1 MKKLYWLTTVL
12 TPNPRLDVATHET
25 YGGDGINKMLRRFFV
40 CVAGRSM
47 TLWRRSYCPTKF
59 ERQLA
64 LCHLHVYLLHTLER
78 TNATMGRL
86 ALKTHHFSGPG
97 NLLDPAATPFRVAV

>member
-47 TLWRRSYCPTKF
+47 TLWRRSYCPHQIRTSARPLPPTRLLVAHAGKNQRYDGEARAKNPSF
-59 ERQLA
+59 QRPRQP
-64 LCHLHVYLLHTLER
+64 T
-78 TNATMGRL
+78 
-86 ALKTHHFSGPG
+86 
-97 NLLDPAATPFRVAV
+97 